1 MAVRPFCSLSGL
13 CKVLWHKNWLVG
25 ANPNA
30 KNNAGDTPIKLGFRL
45 GLTQIKA
52 PN

>member
-1 MAVRPFCSLSGL
+1 LQGVAAQKLADS
-13 CKVLWHKNWLVG
+13 G

-30 KNNAGDTPIKLGFRL
+30 RNNAGDTPIKLGLRL

-52 PN
+52 QN